1 MMIKEAAKNLYDRKE
16 ITEEEYNFLKENIEE
31 LEKKADVTI
40 HIPGARVG
48 EEAAKTTTGIVG
60 RLFKNLRGP
69 LPLAGITAGG
79 LFAGSELYKY
89 LKQQSDISNSY
100 KTMQE
105 KVPSL
110 TEYPQDRIKDYFE
123 VVKTF
128 SPKSASNPLVA
139 GALVHKMLE
148 FGGVDHKLVQD
159 LSKMEISQPG
169 IMYELAKA
177 SIGGMA
183 QPPKGE

>member
-1 MMIKEAAKNLYDRKE
+1 MMIKEAVKNLYDRKE

-31 LEKKADVTI
+31 LEKSADVTI
-40 HIPGARVG
+40 HLPGARIG
-48 EEAAKTTTGIVG
+48 EETVKATTGIG
-60 RLFKNLRGP
+60 RFLKNLKGP
-69 LPLAGITAGG
+69 LPLAGVAAGG

-89 LKQQSDISNSY
+89 LKQQSDIANSY

-105 KVPSL
+105 KIPSL
-110 TEYPQDRIKDYFE
+110 TEYPQDKIKDYFE